1 MSGIALASFRT
12 AATRA
17 APASWA
23 SRLKTVRG
31 NGPHSH
37 RGWVRRTLR
46 GV

>member
-23 SRLKTVRG
+23 KVEKSFEVIVRIHTEDELG
-31 NGPHSH
+31 G
-37 RGWVRRTLR
+37 RFAE
-46 GV
+46 